1 MLICTEGA
9 CRLSC
14 EHHLYAQRF
23 FWKFDV
29 MCRWHNYR
37 YLLFALIFSIYLMF
51 CASFLRRNQNSRLTQ
66 SSVLGQWKFST
77 SWQKS
82 ISTPPPSTNL
92 CRGFLQLFSF
102 QSHLWFHHLFP
113 IFQPLST
120 TQSKH
125 KTVSNTEPTPMK
137 NINLCFHSNFKN
149 FFQCSHKTTCKFSL
163 ALSYTLSTYILIIF
177 H

>member
-1 MLICTEGA
+1 MH
-9 CRLSC
+9 LSW
-14 EHHLYAQRF
+14 EETRTV
-23 FWKFDV
+23 D
-29 MCRWHNYR
+29 WHRAVFLANGNS
-37 YLLFALIFSIYLMF
+37 LLVGRSLFPP
-51 CASFLRRNQNSRLTQ
+51 
-66 SSVLGQWKFST
+66 
-77 SWQKS
+77 
-82 ISTPPPSTNL
+82 PPPSTNL
-92 CRGFLQLFSF
+92 CRGILQLFSF

-120 TQSKH
+120 IQSKH

-177 H
+177 HWLHSFNQPHHVNSGQLIWLFDELQNYYE